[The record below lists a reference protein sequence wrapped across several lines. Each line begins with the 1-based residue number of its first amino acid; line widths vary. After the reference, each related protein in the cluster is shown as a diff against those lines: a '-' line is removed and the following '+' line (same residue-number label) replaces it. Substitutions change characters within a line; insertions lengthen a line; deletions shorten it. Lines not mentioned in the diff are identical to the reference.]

1 MTENEAKTKWCP
13 FVRVSAGAGCIG
25 GVSNRQDGSHNK
37 TPDGNPNCIGSAC
50 MAWREAEPEFGE
62 ILESRPADPGTA
74 NPDPEHWGYHMPT
87 ESWVRRQMI
96 RKFYCG
102 LAGKP

>member
-1 MTENEAKTKWCP
+1 MTEEEAKTKWCP
-13 FVRVSAGAGCIG
+13 FARTEVFDAQGGCSG
-25 GVSNRQDGSHNK
+25 GNRGGGITS
-37 TPDGNPNCIGSAC
+37 CIGSAC